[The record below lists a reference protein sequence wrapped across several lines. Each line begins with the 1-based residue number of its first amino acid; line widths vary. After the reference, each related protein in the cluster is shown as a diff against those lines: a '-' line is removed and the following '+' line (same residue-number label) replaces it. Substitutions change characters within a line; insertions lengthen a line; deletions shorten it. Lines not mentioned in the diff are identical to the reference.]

1 MAEYQNSSPYFTTP
15 QNRDYLGVMNNRPI
29 PKLIDDQQ
37 YTITQTYN
45 KRPDL
50 LANDLYQDAGLWWVF
65 AQRNPNTIKDPVFDF
80 TPGTTIFI
88 PKKDTD
94 YRPDGDICFIIANGE
109 SRRGFDL
116 NRLKESVPELNTI
129 MYSSGIC
136 GEEG

>member
-65 AQRNPNTIKDPVFDF
+65 AQRNPNTLVDPLNDF
-80 TPGTTIFI
+80 IAGTTIYL
-88 PKKDTD
+88 PQLST
-94 YRPDGDICFIIANGE
+94 
-109 SRRGFDL
+109 
-116 NRLKESVPELNTI
+116 LKTSL
-129 MYSSGIC
+129 GI
-136 GEEG
+136 